1 MTLLL
6 DPNAA
11 GFDYRANGQS
21 RLGPFTS
28 NGRILLPR
36 GGRAV
41 ISIAA
46 LDVSG
51 TRASGDLRADPGGFT
66 GTLDVAGGGLD
77 GTLGF
82 APIGDAQKIEAHLQ
96 ASNLR
101 FPMLAVRA
109 GRVDGNVILAE
120 GRTTL
125 DGSIDARGL
134 QMSAISLARL
144 TANAK
149 LVNGTGQVRALLA
162 GRRGAAFEFSTLA
175 SISPDEIRLT
185 GKGSVERRP
194 LVLNQAAVL
203 TRSGDGWALA
213 PTSVSFSGGRAVLSG
228 RSGSRPE
235 VHAQLQSMPLEVL
248 DLGWPSLDLSGV
260 ASGRLDYAWKG
271 NRSGRAD
278 LKIRGLSRAGL
289 VLASKPID
297 VGLAGVVSGNQAA
310 LRAVAVSGGQT
321 IGRAQ
326 ARFAPIGNGEL
337 LGELFNAPLFAQL
350 RYAGPADTLWRLS
363 GTEIFDLTGPVAI
376 GADIGG
382 RLVDP
387 TIRGSVR
394 TSSARIESAVTGT
407 LLEQL
412 QADGRFDGSRLIFSR
427 LAGTTP
433 GGGAVEGSGTVDFSG
448 GAAALD
454 LSFNTRQALMLN
466 RDDLAARVTGPF
478 RVRSDGRSGTI
489 SGDLRMNSGRFQLG
503 RASAAAAVPQ
513 LQVRHRGL
521 EEDEVIESADLRPW
535 KLDLKVAGGNVRVR
549 GLGID
554 SIWTTN
560 INVGGTADS
569 PSFTGRADLVRGD
582 YDFAGRNFRL
592 DRGVIRFRGEVS
604 ARSAARHPRRGER
617 PGPERDGDRRRNRA
631 AT

>member
-1 MTLLL
+1 
-6 DPNAA
+6 
-11 GFDYRANGQS
+11 
-21 RLGPFTS
+21 
-28 NGRILLPR
+28 
-36 GGRAV
+36 
-41 ISIAA
+41 
-46 LDVSG
+46 
-51 TRASGDLRADPGGFT
+51 
-66 GTLDVAGGGLD
+66 
-77 GTLGF
+77 
-82 APIGDAQKIEAHLQ
+82 
-96 ASNLR
+96 
-101 FPMLAVRA
+101 
-109 GRVDGNVILAE
+109 
-120 GRTTL
+120 
-125 DGSIDARGL
+125 
-134 QMSAISLARL
+134 
-144 TANAK
+144 
-149 LVNGTGQVRALLA
+149 
-162 GRRGAAFEFSTLA
+162 
-175 SISPDEIRLT
+175 
-185 GKGSVERRP
+185 
-194 LVLNQAAVL
+194 
-203 TRSGDGWALA
+203 
-213 PTSVSFSGGRAVLSG
+213 
-228 RSGSRPE
+228 
-235 VHAQLQSMPLEVL
+235 MPLEVL
-248 DLGWPSLDLSGV
+248 DLGWPNLDFSGV
-260 ASGRLDYAWKG
+260 VSGRLDYAWKG

-297 VGLAGVVSGNQAA
+297 VGLAAVVSGNQAA
-310 LRAVAVSGGQT
+310 MRAVAVSGGQT

-350 RYAGPADTLWRLS
+350 RYAGPSDTLWRLS
-363 GTEIFDLTGPVAI
+363 GIEIFDLTGPVAI

-394 TSSARIESAVTGT
+394 TSSARLESAVTGT

-412 QADGRFDGSRLIFSR
+412 QTDGRFNGSRLIFSR

-433 GGGAVEGSGTVDFSG
+433 GGGSVEGTGTVDFSG

-489 SGDLRMNSGRFQLG
+489 SGDLQMNSGRFQLG
-503 RASAAAAVPQ
+503 RASAASAVPQ

-521 EEDEVIESADLRPW
+521 EEDEVIEAADLRPW
-535 KLDLKVAGGNVRVR
+535 KLDLKIAGGNVRVR

-560 INVGGTADS
+560 INVGGTAES

-592 DRGVIRFRGEVS
+592 DRGVIRFRGESPPDPLLDIRAEANVQGLNATVIVGGTGLRPEITFASVPQLPQDELLSRILFGTSITNLS
-604 ARSAARHPRRGER
+604 APEALQLASAVAALQSGSGNLDPINSVRRAVGLDRLRILPADIATGQKTAVAAGKYVTRKLFVEVIT
-617 PGPERDGDRRRNRA
+617 DGQGYSATRA
-631 AT
+631 EYQVTRWLSLLSSISTIGRTSANVRISKDY